1 MSCLPMLGPEVR
13 AIEGVR
19 ACAVRLGANLLDS
32 HTLLEKNEPT
42 SPYAGTSRVDDRFRA
57 NRTVAFTT
65 NHLRDWP

>member
-1 MSCLPMLGPEVR
+1 MNCLPMLGPEVR

-42 SPYAGTSRVDDRFRA
+42 SPYAGTSRVNVRFRT
-57 NRTVAFTT
+57 NRPVALTT
-65 NHLRDWP
+65 NHLRDCP

>member
-1 MSCLPMLGPEVR
+1 MSGPEAR

-19 ACAVRLGANLLDS
+19 ACVVRLGANLLDS
-32 HTLLEKNEPT
+32 HTLLENEPT

-65 NHLRDWP
+65 NHLCDWP

>member
-1 MSCLPMLGPEVR
+1 MNFLPMLGPEVR

-32 HTLLEKNEPT
+32 HTLLEKNKPI

-65 NHLRDWP
+65 DHLRDWP